1 MRFVLVICAG
11 LMICAAG
18 CRGNGGAVIPADEAA
33 VPVQEL
39 PIASVLR
46 FSDVPAPRGFD
57 YLAGASWTY
66 VASGGVRFAELH
78 YRGKAPLRRV
88 VDFFEEQM
96 PISGWQKTVSLGLET
111 KPKLIFKHS
120 KRSERC
126 TVVAERKGSYTYVI
140 IEVD

>member
-1 MRFVLVICAG
+1 MRLVLVICAV

-18 CRGNGGAVIPADEAA
+18 CRGGGVVIPADEAA
-33 VPVQEL
+33 LPGQEL
-39 PIASVLR
+39 PLASVLR

-57 YLAGASWTY
+57 YLAGVSWTY

-78 YRGKAPLRRV
+78 YRGKAPLQRV

-111 KPKLIFKHS
+111 KPKLIFKHT
-120 KRSERC
+120 KKSERC
-126 TVVAERKGSYTYVI
+126 TVVVERRGSYTYAV

>member
-1 MRFVLVICAG
+1 MRIMLVICAG
-11 LMICAAG
+11 LMIFAAG
-18 CRGNGGAVIPADEAA
+18 CGGTGGSVIPADEAT
-33 VPVQEL
+33 VPGLEL

-57 YLAGASWTY
+57 YLAGESWTY

-78 YRGKAPLRRV
+78 YRGKASLQRV

-111 KPKLIFKHS
+111 KPKLIFKHT
-120 KRSERC
+120 KKSERC
-126 TVVAERKGSYTYVI
+126 TVVVESRGGYAYVV